1 MMSLKYVLEKQQVF
15 SLKAYPGDLA
25 YELSS
30 GLLYINLE
38 GNTWVPMYPEP
49 EDSQISELSVHTELS
64 RCPMCGA
71 PHDPYSIQC
80 EYCGSYFI

>member
-1 MMSLKYVLEKQQVF
+1 MNLKYVSEMRAGFPLE
-15 SLKAYPGDLA
+15 AYPGDLA

-38 GNTWVPMYPEP
+38 DNTWAPLYLESGNSQTPE
-49 EDSQISELSVHTELS
+49 SSVHTELS

>member
-1 MMSLKYVLEKQQVF
+1 MNLKYVSEMWRAF
-15 SLKAYPGDLA
+15 PIEAFPGDLV

-30 GLLYINLE
+30 NLLYVNLE
-38 GNTWVPMYPEP
+38 GNTWVPVYPEP
-49 EDSQISELSVHTELS
+49 EELQTPEPSVHTELS

>member
-1 MMSLKYVLEKQQVF
+1 MNLKYVSEMRAAF
-15 SLKAYPGDLA
+15 PLKAYPGELA

-38 GNTWVPMYPEP
+38 DNTWVPMYPELK
-49 EDSQISELSVHTELS
+49 DSQTPEPSIHTELS